1 MRVSTGKALLV
12 ACVLP
17 APLTASAQNVDW
29 ATCDYTT
36 VRTTNCVTAGVS
48 SCCTMSD
55 SDLKVGN
62 ATATLRPVIIPMD
75 RCHQP
80 LANSGVNGPPGTA
93 APDNASNGWCVDP
106 PTTSTNGMFYAY
118 GLVYR
123 LMQKSIPVYWVVNPT
138 KNGSAVASWA
148 SSNKQ
153 RFRQSTIDIWVMTSD
168 TTVIPTSPANLTD
181 CPSGT
186 CTPPVTRLNST
197 TLAAATD
204 SPTRYSKKEF
214 P

>member
-12 ACVLP
+12 ACVLL

-29 ATCDYTT
+29 ATCDYTVT
-36 VRTTNCVTAGVS
+36 RTTNCVTAGVS

-118 GLVYR
+118 GQPLQQGYGQSPYGQQQGYGQPQQGYGQQPQGYGAPQGAQQGGPQAAPPCNTCGR
-123 LMQKSIPVYWVVNPT
+123 PT
-138 KNGSAVASWA
+138 TYVAQY
-148 SSNKQ
+148 Q
-153 RFRQSTIDIWVMTSD
+153 RYFCQ
-168 TTVIPTSPANLTD
+168 N
-181 CPSGT
+181 C
-186 CTPPVTRLNST
+186 N
-197 TLAAATD
+197 
-204 SPTRYSKKEF
+204 RYI
-214 P
+214 